1 MVFRVGARVG
11 TGGGAGAGEGG
22 GIGAEAGDGE
32 GDGVWGMGGSSLRS
46 MTKGTGREGSIR
58 EGERGAW
65 RRKLGFGREEKE
77 EKGIAGKRRGR
88 ERERERAGE
97 EGEGEKGAT
106 NQALFCRMR
115 RKERKG
121 CGESLIGFGSDPLKK
136 TRL

>member
-88 ERERERAGE
+88 ERERERELEKKEKERRGPRIKRCFVGCE
-97 EGEGEKGAT
+97 E
-106 NQALFCRMR
+106 
-115 RKERKG
+115 RKEKDVG
-121 CGESLIGFGSDPLKK
+121 KVLSDSGRIL
-136 TRL
+136 